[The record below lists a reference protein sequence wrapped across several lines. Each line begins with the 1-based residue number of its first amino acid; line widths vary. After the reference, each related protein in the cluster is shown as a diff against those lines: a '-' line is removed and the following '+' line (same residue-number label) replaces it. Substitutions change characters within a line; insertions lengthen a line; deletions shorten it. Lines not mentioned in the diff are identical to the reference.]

1 MQPLWLLRK
10 IDHVTDAQFS
20 VAHGLSLGAHRIPPG
35 KSWQSEEVVF
45 NPSILSLMDKVTFD
59 VHPDYEKLLTG
70 NAASRP
76 ARIEIKARGQV
87 FVGEARYPRGSP
99 SPDPSTTLST
109 DELID
114 KYRDNA
120 QGVISAS
127 QIDASL
133 RLLTQL
139 ESVDDFSEVMSVLRV
154 GQPKVA
160 TKPTAVAA

>member
-1 MQPLWLLRK
+1 M
-10 IDHVTDAQFS
+10 
-20 VAHGLSLGAHRIPPG
+20 
-35 KSWQSEEVVF
+35 
-45 NPSILSLMDKVTFD
+45 
-59 VHPDYEKLLTG
+59 
-70 NAASRP
+70 
-76 ARIEIKARGQV
+76 
-87 FVGEARYPRGSP
+87 GEARYPRGSP

-120 QGVISAS
+120 QGVISAN

-139 ESVDDFSEVMSVLRV
+139 ESVDDFSELMSVLRV